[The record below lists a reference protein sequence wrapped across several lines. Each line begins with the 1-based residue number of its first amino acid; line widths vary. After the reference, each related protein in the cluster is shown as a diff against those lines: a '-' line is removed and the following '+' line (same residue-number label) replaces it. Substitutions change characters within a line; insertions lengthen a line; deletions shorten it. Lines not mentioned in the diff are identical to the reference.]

1 MASPVPPP
9 RLPPDS
15 ATRPS
20 SSAPLREHVDAEVR
34 AVDTTETT
42 TETGGDLPSGEQ
54 RNPDLYAHFSA
65 VPPTVDRL
73 RRPEADASCPPA
85 SARQQP
91 FGDSTSAALKERAE
105 SMFLRGES
113 APLASGHPPA
123 AAEATYQLVIDVNTV
138 VRELWSDHS
147 DAIKRR
153 CAPEMPKGLIAMQEV
168 FGFVLAD
175 ALGRP
180 LLPADRAMRVGLS
193 GDNALRSIM
202 GAKSRKGQLPAAR
215 ETAAEAVR
223 KAKRVAQSDPSLL
236 PRVAAAQAAGEAAI
250 AAVLAKAV
258 ELDLPN
264 ETVGKRKRA
273 DKAAA
278 ADEEATQGEQESR
291 GERRAAELT
300 RSGA

>member
-91 FGDSTSAALKERAE
+91 FADSTTAALKERARARFSPQVRRTARE
-105 SMFLRGES
+105 SDFR
-113 APLASGHPPA
+113 AFVRYLA
-123 AAEATYQLVIDVNTV
+123 
-138 VRELWSDHS
+138 
-147 DAIKRR
+147 
-153 CAPEMPKGLIAMQEV
+153 
-168 FGFVLAD
+168 
-175 ALGRP
+175 
-180 LLPADRAMRVGLS
+180 
-193 GDNALRSIM
+193 
-202 GAKSRKGQLPAAR
+202 QLPL
-215 ETAAEAVR
+215 
-223 KAKRVAQSDPSLL
+223 QHGSL
-236 PRVAAAQAAGEAAI
+236 
-250 AAVLAKAV
+250 
-258 ELDLPN
+258 
-264 ETVGKRKRA
+264 
-273 DKAAA
+273 
-278 ADEEATQGEQESR
+278 TQ
-291 GERRAAELT
+291 
-300 RSGA
+300 

>member
-113 APLASGHPPA
+113 APLASGHPP
-123 AAEATYQLVIDVNTV
+123 
-138 VRELWSDHS
+138 
-147 DAIKRR
+147 
-153 CAPEMPKGLIAMQEV
+153 
-168 FGFVLAD
+168 
-175 ALGRP
+175 
-180 LLPADRAMRVGLS
+180 
-193 GDNALRSIM
+193 
-202 GAKSRKGQLPAAR
+202 
-215 ETAAEAVR
+215 
-223 KAKRVAQSDPSLL
+223 
-236 PRVAAAQAAGEAAI
+236 
-250 AAVLAKAV
+250 
-258 ELDLPN
+258 
-264 ETVGKRKRA
+264 
-273 DKAAA
+273 
-278 ADEEATQGEQESR
+278 
-291 GERRAAELT
+291 
-300 RSGA
+300 